1 MLFSN
6 LAGFMLAGLAAATT
20 NSFSYERLSQNN
32 SVLLI
37 VDHQVGL
44 INLARD
50 FDGQLFYQNM
60 IAHAALGKLFDIPV
74 IITTSTEDG
83 ANGPI
88 PKEIF
93 EMYPDAPIIAR
104 PGEINAWDNPE
115 FRDAVKA
122 TGRKQVIIAGIATEV
137 CVAFAALSMRE
148 EGYGVWANVEA
159 SGTTSTLVRD
169 AANLRMQA
177 AGVQLGGIFSIV
189 GELWRDHRNVPG
201 GEKVIAWLQKYAPTY
216 TVATQQFNAIKGSAA
231 AE

>member
-1 MLFSN
+1 M
-6 LAGFMLAGLAAATT
+6 
-20 NSFSYERLSQNN
+20 
-32 SVLLI
+32 
-37 VDHQVGL
+37 
-44 INLARD
+44 ARD

-115 FRDAVKA
+115 FRNAVKA
-122 TGRKQVIIAGIATEV
+122 TGRKQVIIAGSPQKSVSIFSDTHSTRNLASKTAV
-137 CVAFAALSMRE
+137 LTRTGVAFAALSMRE

-169 AANLRMQA
+169 VANLRMQA
-177 AGVQLGGIFSIV
+177 AGVQLGGIFSIL
-189 GELWRDHRNVPG
+189 GELWRDHRGVPS
-201 GEKVIAWLQKYAPTY
+201 GEKVMAWLQKYAPTY
-216 TVATQQFNAIKGSAA
+216 TVATQQFNAIKGSTA
-231 AE
+231 AEL